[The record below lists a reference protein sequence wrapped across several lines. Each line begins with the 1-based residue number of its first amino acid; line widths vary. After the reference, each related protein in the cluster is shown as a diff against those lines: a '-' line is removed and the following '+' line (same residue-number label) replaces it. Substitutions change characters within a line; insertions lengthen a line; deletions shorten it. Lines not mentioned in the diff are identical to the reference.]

1 MGKKDKK
8 KGKGAEKTAA
18 KTEKKLNQKLKKEL
32 ALKGEEDIENLLAK
46 FVEEDKKKNST
57 FVYNDLY
64 FYNIKQDRW
73 IKVTSPGGP
82 PPRSSHQAATFAQ
95 AGGQMWIF
103 GGEFMSPTQSQFYH
117 YKDLWVFH
125 FSSKKWEKVVGNGNG
140 PSSRSGH
147 RMIGLK
153 KQLII
158 FGGFHDNQRDYKYF
172 DDVMVLVQDQ
182 ACQMMPLS
190 EGRILIYGGYSK
202 KKVKKDVD
210 VGVIHS
216 DMYILAPEKHDTTG
230 LKWKWI
236 SVKQSGI
243 RPSPRCAFSMALNG
257 TEKALMF
264 GGVYDTEDNEEDL
277 EGIFYDE
284 LYQLDLNKFS
294 WHEVQVTGKRD
305 EEEKKRRRKVKEEED
320 MEEGE
325 EENKVDSKLEDLN
338 LEEKDRIVS
347 DDGVFTVTVGP
358 SSKGPLEDEFS
369 TRSKS
374 KNIFTPPPR
383 INPGMVVKKGILYL
397 YGGMFEEGDKQL
409 TLNDF
414 YSLDLSKLEKWNTII
429 KLNAKDLEWFDSDT
443 ESEDEDEDEE
453 EEDEGS
459 EEMETD

>member
-32 ALKGEEDIENLLAK
+32 ALKGEENIENLLAK
-46 FVEEDKKKNST
+46 FVEEDKKKNSVIEELVSPPSKRSSFSLIAHPDKDQLILFGGEYFNGNKT

-82 PPRSSHQAATFAQ
+82 PPRSSHQAATFSQ

-172 DDVMVLVQDQ
+172 DDVYLFNLETYSWHRLQPSGNGPCPRSG
-182 ACQMMPLS
+182 CQMMPLS

-210 VGVIHS
+210 VGIIHS

-243 RPSPRCAFSMALNG
+243 RPSPRCAFSMTLNSS
-257 TEKALMF
+257 EKALMF

-338 LEEKDRIVS
+338 LEGKDRIVS

-358 SSKGPLEDEFS
+358 SSKSPLEDE
-369 TRSKS
+369 
-374 KNIFTPPPR
+374 
-383 INPGMVVKKGILYL
+383 L
-397 YGGMFEEGDKQL
+397 
-409 TLNDF
+409 
-414 YSLDLSKLEKWNTII
+414 
-429 KLNAKDLEWFDSDT
+429 
-443 ESEDEDEDEE
+443 
-453 EEDEGS
+453 
-459 EEMETD
+459 